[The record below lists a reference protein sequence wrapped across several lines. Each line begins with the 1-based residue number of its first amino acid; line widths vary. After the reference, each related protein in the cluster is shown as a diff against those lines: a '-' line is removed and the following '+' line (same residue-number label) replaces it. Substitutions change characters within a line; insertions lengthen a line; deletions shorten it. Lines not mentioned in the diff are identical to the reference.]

1 MKKILIISIILIIA
15 ASMLVLFRKEV
26 GAFAYASFYYSPCDT
41 PIAYSVGTIDS
52 QFKITKEELLG
63 DLETA
68 TSIWSGVVGQPLFEY
83 DPNASFTINMVYDE
97 RQKLTSKIT
106 ELNSNLEQKQGEIDP
121 KIAAFKEKQS
131 NFEKRVNTLN
141 DRISYWNSQGGA
153 PREEYEKLV
162 AEQKQLQIEASSLNQ
177 EAEKLG
183 QATQEYNANANTLNR
198 TIDDYKQVLEF
209 KPEEGLYEQDGNDR
223 KISIFIDV
231 SEKEFLHTLT
241 HELGHALAL
250 DHINDREAIMYP
262 QTTDDLTPSIAEIT
276 MLQNICKKRPI
287 YEVLSQRIQEVIEVL
302 KERAGRT
309 SAQ

>member
-1 MKKILIISIILIIA
+1 MKKILIVSTVFIVG
-15 ASMLVLFRKEV
+15 ASLLVFFRKEV
-26 GAFAYASFYYSPCDT
+26 GAFAYDTYYYSPCDT

-68 TSIWSGVVGQPLFEY
+68 TSIWSGVAGQPLFEY
-83 DPNASFTINMVYDE
+83 DPKSTFTINMVYDE
-97 RQKLTSKIT
+97 RQKLTSKIS
-106 ELNSNLEQKQGEIDP
+106 ELNSSLEQKQGEIDP

-131 NFEKRVNTLN
+131 DFEKRVSALN

-162 AEQKQLQIEASSLNQ
+162 AEQKQLQAEASQLNQ
-177 EAEKLG
+177 EAERLG

-209 KPEEGLYEQDGNDR
+209 KPEEGLYEQEGNER

-250 DHINDREAIMYP
+250 DHVNDREAIMYP
-262 QTTDDLTPSIAEIT
+262 QTTDDLTPSLAEVE
-276 MLQNICKKRPI
+276 MLQKICKKRPI
-287 YEVLSQRIQEVIEVL
+287 YEVLFERIQEVVEVI